1 MSYLTNNI
9 YISVYHIIWYGF
21 LAYKNQPTTEEP
33 GIPGPNPIL
42 ILAIVFLGII
52 GLTWQRKK
60 NLK

>member
-1 MSYLTNNI
+1 M
-9 YISVYHIIWYGF
+9 V
-21 LAYKNQPTTEEP
+21 YKNQPTTEEP